1 MGEPFKLECSG
12 NHLSSFC
19 SESRLPQPCISMTAK
34 DLVVSSTSGLEINF
48 TLPLTQMTGLREL
61 CRGKETVPGKLHHST
76 GKTQGT
82 WCA

>member
-1 MGEPFKLECSG
+1 MGELFKLECSG

-19 SESRLPQPCISMTAK
+19 SVSRLPQPCISMRAN
-34 DLVVSSTSGLEINF
+34 DLVVSSTSDLEINF
-48 TLPLTQMTGLREL
+48 TLPLTQMTGLRE
-61 CRGKETVPGKLHHST
+61 KETVRGQLRHST